1 MLIPIVVS
9 LLVAGCLTPE
19 QKQKNA
25 LEDSVI
31 GEYEHVYE
39 SGDAHKLIF
48 LNNGFYESY
57 LNGRKK
63 EEFKWSIVNG
73 EIHLDNKALIGV
85 YKINEDKSITNY
97 IMITKENPYP
107 IRWNS
112 HPLSILFGR
121 SSPRGRHELKTLY
134 TYKKIK

>member
-1 MLIPIVVS
+1 MLIPIVIS
-9 LLVAGCLTPE
+9 LLVAGCLAPE

-48 LNNGFYESY
+48 LDTGFYESY
-57 LNGRKK
+57 LNGQKK

-73 EIHLDNKALIGV
+73 EIRLNNSVLLGV
-85 YKINEDKSITNY
+85 YRINKDKSITN
-97 IMITKENPYP
+97 IAIISKVNSYP
-107 IRWNS
+107 SRS
-112 HPLSILFGR
+112 LLSLL
-121 SSPRGRHELKTLY
+121 PVHERHELKTLY

>member
-1 MLIPIVVS
+1 MLIPIVIS
-9 LLVAGCLTPE
+9 LLVAGCLAPE

-48 LNNGFYESY
+48 LDNGFYESY
-57 LNGRKK
+57 LNGQKK

-73 EIHLDNKALIGV
+73 EIHLNNSAFTGV
-85 YKINEDKSITNY
+85 YTINKDKSITNY
-97 IMITKENPYP
+97 VIITKMNYYP
-107 IRWNS
+107 NRRNS
-112 HPLSILFGR
+112 HPLSILLGFR
-121 SSPRGRHELKTLY
+121 SARERHELKTLY